1 MAAKKRGRKK
11 RTIDDGFGAVPRYHQ
26 VYLVLSQRLREG
38 FYLPE
43 RPLPTEQD
51 LMQEFGLSRV
61 TIRHALAEIER
72 EGLIRRVRGSGTFP
86 IDAAAKDS
94 FRTNISGLYE
104 NLATLGQTSRA
115 RLLRFERVATPSSL
129 RTREPMFGSS
139 ALLIVRVRYMD
150 KQPFAYLSSFLPESS
165 ARHFRKDRVGN
176 RPLLMTLEMA
186 GITPATAEQA
196 LSARAADTEVAGA
209 LGVAVGSPLI
219 YMKRLTRD
227 PEGAPIEFFESYYRP
242 DNFEYQMTLS
252 RVVSGGAPKWT
263 PTG

>member
-86 IDAAAKDS
+86 IITSAKDS
-94 FRTNISGLYE
+94 SRANISGLYE
-104 NLATLGQTSRA
+104 NLTTLGQTTKA
-115 RLLRFERVATPSSL
+115 RLLRFERVTTPSTL
-129 RTREPMFGSS
+129 RTREPMFGSM
-139 ALLIVRVRYMD
+139 ALLIVRVRHMGRE
-150 KQPFAYLSSFLPESS
+150 PFSYLLSYLPEAS
-165 ARHFRKDRVGN
+165 ARHFRKDRLGN
-176 RPLLMTLEMA
+176 QPLLMTLELA
-186 GITPATAEQA
+186 GITPAMAEQS
-196 LSARAADTEVAGA
+196 LSAKAADAEVAKA
-209 LGVAVGSPLI
+209 LKVPVGSPLI
-219 YMKRLTRD
+219 HMKRLTRD
-227 PEGAPIEFFESYYRP
+227 RQGAPIEYFESYYRP
-242 DNFEYQMTLS
+242 DRFEYQMTLS
-252 RVVSGGAPKWT
+252 RVLSGGAPKWT
-263 PTG
+263 PTT